1 MPDLGCFRRPRRN
14 VRFGRWPLMG
24 FWSSL
29 WSGVDDAAGV
39 VGTAVEYGAKQPK
52 EWKNAVDAVAG
63 RSWFPSIFKE
73 DGPD

>member
-1 MPDLGCFRRPRRN
+1 
-14 VRFGRWPLMG
+14 MG